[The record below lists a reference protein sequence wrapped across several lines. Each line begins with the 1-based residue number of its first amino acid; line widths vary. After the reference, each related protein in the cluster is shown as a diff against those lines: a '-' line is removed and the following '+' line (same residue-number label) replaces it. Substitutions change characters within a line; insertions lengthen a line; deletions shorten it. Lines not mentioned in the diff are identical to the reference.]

1 MSFSC
6 CAIAYRV
13 AEWLTVGLEE
23 RRVEERRAV
32 RLSVVGIVR

>member
-13 AEWLTVGLEE
+13 AEWLTVG
-23 RRVEERRAV
+23 REERRAV
-32 RLSVVGIVR
+32 RLRVLVVGIVR